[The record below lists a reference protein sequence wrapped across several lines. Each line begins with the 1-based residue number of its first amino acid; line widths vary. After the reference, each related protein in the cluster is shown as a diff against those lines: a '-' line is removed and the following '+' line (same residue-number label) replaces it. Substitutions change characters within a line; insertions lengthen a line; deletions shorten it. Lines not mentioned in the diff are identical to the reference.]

1 MRLLVLSL
9 AFVATLLLPS
19 VESASA
25 ADSMTLASTYDVTGT
40 NPDGSAYS
48 GTASVKVISDT
59 TFTIKWQIA
68 GSVYQG
74 FGMRLNDTLS
84 ATYTIDGEPG
94 LVMYKVD
101 GTGIN
106 GLWSIRGHNGSGTE
120 HLTPRN

>member
-25 ADSMTLASTYDVTGT
+25 ADSMTLASTYDATGT

-68 GSVYQG
+68 GSFYQG
-74 FGMRLNDTLS
+74 FGMRLK
-84 ATYTIDGEPG
+84 ARCRRPI
-94 LVMYKVD
+94 
-101 GTGIN
+101 
-106 GLWSIRGHNGSGTE
+106 
-120 HLTPRN
+120 